1 MILSSLCKGYD
12 IYIYIRIYVFSTLP
26 ETNIALESRPSQK
39 DGLIGIPTIHFQVR
53 PVSFGDSGR
62 VRIICIYY
70 IYIYICV
77 CVHPLLPLFHGPMF
91 TQTLVPNPRGPPDRK
106 LLSVEAV
113 DLHRGWPLNN
123 DLCRSPSA
131 GCFPNLGE
139 KSHHEGLNHW
149 FKYVKI

>member
-1 MILSSLCKGYD
+1 M
-12 IYIYIRIYVFSTLP
+12 IYIYISIRIYVFITLP

-39 DGLIGIPTIHFQVR
+39 GDGHPMVFQPSIFRCDLSVSGI
-53 PVSFGDSGR
+53 
-62 VRIICIYY
+62 
-70 IYIYICV
+70 
-77 CVHPLLPLFHGPMF
+77 HPFLLFPLFHGPMF